1 MKMKLNKLSAALT
14 HALCASVAL
23 GLVAGTAH
31 AQQKID
37 KIEVTGSSIK
47 RIDGES
53 ALPITIITKEDLAKS
68 GATNATDLLQGVA
81 ANAFGY
87 NVSQGVGD
95 SGQAG
100 FAGVNLRGLGSES
113 TLILLNGRRLANY
126 ALNGG
131 AVDINSVPLS
141 AVERVEILRDGAS
154 AIYGTDALGGV
165 VNFILKKD
173 YTGIEGSYYKTK
185 IDKGGAETEKY
196 TLTVGYGDLS
206 KQRFNL
212 LASFDQEKT
221 EALPARK
228 REFAKT
234 GIRPDLGFAKTSGN
248 TVPAN
253 FTFSGNTLGALNTT
267 AAQGCVPGIGTYQ
280 VNPATGAAQPTRLN
294 CRYDFTQNLDIFPPS
309 DRKSAVVR
317 GAFQLDADN
326 QIFAEYIAVNTKFTF
341 ASSETP
347 VADFNGQGY
356 FNFPTTS
363 KYYPTTVTL
372 PGGVV
377 VRPTGPITFN
387 WRAQDAGRRT
397 NVADSDA
404 KRFVVGATGTLGGW
418 DYNTAFT
425 RATSDVTDTYV
436 DGWLFA
442 SKLNAAINTGA
453 INIFSATGQDAAGNA
468 ALQAAKI
475 LQPVRIASATTQSF
489 DGKISKEIMQWGA
502 GPVGAAFGLEF
513 RKEKLDDKPD
523 AVQFN
528 GDIQGGGGNYK
539 GSTGTRNVSALF
551 TELNLPFAKNFEGTV
566 ALRYDKYNDVGNT
579 TNPKFGFR
587 WNPDK
592 ALLVRGSFNTGF
604 RAPTLKDLYAAD
616 YNTNTAGNWDDPE
629 RCPGNKPIGP
639 FVNEAL
645 ECDAQLEQRQG
656 GNKALKPEK
665 TNQWTLGFIL
675 EPTNFVSLGF
685 DFWGINRKDTISS
698 LSDKTLFGSYAK
710 YKAAGFFPRTNCAK
724 YGTPTPAGLPCPL
737 DYVEAKTQNLGETK
751 TAGIDFSFNFRFPKS
766 DLGTFK
772 ASFDGTYITKYD
784 LQLEKGGDFF
794 SNNGKYFNGQ
804 SIIRFRHSTAVD
816 WSKGDLAAHASYNF
830 TQGYEDYTPGRR
842 VANFETVDAQV
853 TWTPKSFLKGL
864 QLTLGVKNLL
874 DRDPPA
880 SNQEDTFQVGY
891 DPRYSDPRG
900 RIAYGKISYSWK

>member
-1 MKMKLNKLSAALT
+1 MNLKLNLVSAAVTGALLSLSAGA
-14 HALCASVAL
+14 
-23 GLVAGTAH
+23 AH
-31 AQQKID
+31 AQASTPQKVD

-53 ALPITIITKEDLAKS
+53 ALPITIITKAEIEKT
-68 GATNATDLLQGVA
+68 GATNATDLLNGIA

-173 YTGIEGSYYKTK
+173 YSGIDGAYYKTK
-185 IDKGGAETEKY
+185 VDNGGGDTEKY
-196 TLTVGYGDLS
+196 TLTLGYGDLS
-206 KQRFNL
+206 KQRFNI

-221 EALPARK
+221 EALLAKQRS
-228 REFAKT
+228 FAKT

-248 TVPAN
+248 VLPAN
-253 FTFSGNTLGALNTT
+253 FSFPGNTRGNINTS
-267 AAQGCVPGIGTYQ
+267 AAQGCVPSVGAYQ
-280 VNPATGAAQPTRLN
+280 VSTATGAPQPTRLN

-347 VADFNGQGY
+347 VNDFTGSGAFLY
-356 FNFPTTS
+356 PAGG

-377 VRPTGPITFN
+377 VRPTGDLSIA
-387 WRAQDAGRRT
+387 WRAQDGGRRT
-397 NVADSDA
+397 NQSDSDST
-404 KRFVVGATGTLGGW
+404 RLVVGATGTFATW
-418 DYNTAFT
+418 DYNTAFSK
-425 RATSDVTDTYV
+425 AVSEVSDTYI
-436 DGWLFA
+436 DGWFYT
-442 SKLNAAINTGA
+442 SKLKPAIKTGV
-453 INIFSATGQDAAGNA
+453 INVFSITGQDAAGAA

-475 LQPVRIASATTQSF
+475 LAPVRTSEASTQSF

-502 GPVGAAFGLEF
+502 GAVGAAFGVEF
-513 RKEKLDDKPD
+513 RKEKLTDTPKE
-523 AVQFN
+523 VQFS
-528 GDIQGGGGNYK
+528 GDIQGGGGSYK
-539 GSTGTRNVSALF
+539 GSTGTRNVSAIF
-551 TELNLPFAKNFEGTV
+551 TEFSLPFAKTLEGTV
-566 ALRYDKYNDVGNT
+566 ALRYDKYSDFGNT

-604 RAPTLKDLYAAD
+604 RAPTLRDLYAAD
-616 YNTNTAGNWDDPE
+616 YTSNTAGSWDDPE
-629 RCPGNKPIGP
+629 RCPGGNPIGP
-639 FVNEAL
+639 YVDSGL
-645 ECDAQLEQRQG
+645 ECEAQIEQLQG

-665 TNQWTLGFIL
+665 TNQWTLGVIL
-675 EPTNFVSLGF
+675 EPTKYVSLGF

-698 LSDKTLFGSYAK
+698 LSDATLFGNYAK
-710 YKAAGFFPRTNCAK
+710 YKALGYFPRTRSDK
-724 YGTPTPAGLPCPL
+724 YGIPTPAGQPFPL
-737 DYVEAKTQNLGETK
+737 DYVVAKTLNLGETK
-751 TAGIDFSFNFRFPKS
+751 TAGIDFSFTARLPKT
-766 DLGTFK
+766 DFGTFK

-784 LQLEKGGDFF
+784 TQIEKGGQFF

-804 SIIRFRHSTAVD
+804 SIIRFRHTTALD
-816 WSKGDLAAHASYNF
+816 WSLGDMGAHVAYNF

-842 VANFETVDAQV
+842 VGNFETVDAQF
-853 TWTPKSFLKGL
+853 TWEPKQFVKGL
-864 QLTLGVKNLL
+864 QFTFGVKNLL

-900 RIAYGKISYSWK
+900 RIAYGKLSYSWK